1 MRKHK
6 VLEYGSVIWDPYL
19 TRDIDELERIQRNG
33 TRFVTG
39 DYKSRHEGA
48 VTNMLKNLDLPTL
61 QDRRT
66 NAKLV
71 FLYKVPWSRDWSQQQ
86 ILIRLLNRIDQNVK
100 SDPSNLQTV
109 YHKTLSTVRWQTILD
124 HSRSQF
130 RKPTKIEIHSL
141 LTLLWAGTNNR
152 RTQHAQRQLSAS
164 NKHSR
169 PATNLA
175 ALSPMRLYQWW
186 SCIVFIQIPMIY

>member
-19 TRDIDELERIQRNG
+19 TRGIEELERIQQNG
-33 TRFVTG
+33 TRFITG

-61 QDRRT
+61 QERRT

-109 YHKTLSTVRWQTILD
+109 
-124 HSRSQF
+124 
-130 RKPTKIEIHSL
+130 
-141 LTLLWAGTNNR
+141 
-152 RTQHAQRQLSAS
+152 
-164 NKHSR
+164 
-169 PATNLA
+169 
-175 ALSPMRLYQWW
+175 
-186 SCIVFIQIPMIY
+186 

>member
-19 TRDIDELERIQRNG
+19 TRDIDELERSQRNG

-71 FLYKVPWSRDWSQQQ
+71 FLYKV
-86 ILIRLLNRIDQNVK
+86 V
-100 SDPSNLQTV
+100 
-109 YHKTLSTVRWQTILD
+109 
-124 HSRSQF
+124 
-130 RKPTKIEIHSL
+130 E
-141 LTLLWAGTNNR
+141 
-152 RTQHAQRQLSAS
+152 
-164 NKHSR
+164 
-169 PATNLA
+169 
-175 ALSPMRLYQWW
+175 
-186 SCIVFIQIPMIY
+186 